1 MASGNKTRIGICTF
15 HYAVNP
21 GSSWQAYALYK
32 TIVSLSPGFDV
43 QIVNYQETRYRNS
56 MMVFRP
62 KLPLIQ
68 NVYQVFRIS
77 SYLRYLRFWNCI
89 GGLGKRMDDET
100 VKSLNGYDVIVAGSD
115 QIWNLELTGR
125 NLNFFIPFSKEAIK
139 VSYAASIGGKDFPE
153 KDKGIVAQYLND
165 FSHLSVRE
173 PEAQVAIEKLIGI
186 KPELVL
192 DPSLLLQKNDYD
204 KIAWK
209 PKVRGDY
216 VLLHIVNNN
225 SEVIPFARKF
235 AEEKGFQLVECHG
248 HIEKKYKDDKIL
260 RRPDPR
266 KWLGYLMNAKY
277 VFTDSFHGCAFC
289 INCHVPFFV
298 MISSANTSMSSRIH
312 NILGRYGLNGR
323 LFEDE
328 STMFALR
335 DIDFSQSDALLQRD
349 REQSIHY
356 LRMALGIKES
366 E

>member
-1 MASGNKTRIGICTF
+1 MECGKYTRIGIFTF

-21 GSSWQAYALYK
+21 GSVWQAYALYQ
-32 TIVSLSPGFDV
+32 TIASLSPVFDV

-56 MMVFRP
+56 MMTFKP
-62 KLPLIQ
+62 KLPLIH
-68 NVYQVFRIS
+68 NVYQLFRIS
-77 SYLRYLRFWNCI
+77 SYFRYQRFWNCI
-89 GGLGKRMDDET
+89 GGLGERMDDET
-100 VKSLNGYDVIVAGSD
+100 VKGLNGYDVIVAGSD

-125 NLNFFIPFSKEAIK
+125 NLNFFIPFCKGTKK

-153 KDKGIVAQYLND
+153 NDKEIVAQYLKE

-192 DPSLLLQKNDYD
+192 DPSLLLQKSDYE

-209 PKVRGDY
+209 PKVKNEY
-216 VLLHIVNNN
+216 ILLHIVNNN
-225 SEVIPFARKF
+225 SEIIPFARRF
-235 AEEKGFQLVECHG
+235 AEENGLQIVECHG

-298 MISSANTSMSSRIH
+298 MISSANTSMSSRIY
-312 NILGRYGLNGR
+312 NILERYGLNDC
-323 LFEDE
+323 LFENE
-328 STMFALR
+328 EAMFALK
-335 DIDFSQSDALLQRD
+335 DIDFTQSDVMLQRD
-349 REQSIHY
+349 REHSLSY
-356 LRMALGIKES
+356 LRAALEIQES
-366 E
+366 